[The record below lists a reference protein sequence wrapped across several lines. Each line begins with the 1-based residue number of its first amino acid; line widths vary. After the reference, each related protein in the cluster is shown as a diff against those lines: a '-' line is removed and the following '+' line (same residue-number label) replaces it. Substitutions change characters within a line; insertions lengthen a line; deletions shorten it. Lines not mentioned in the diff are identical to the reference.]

1 MSPRPTLLLSLGVV
15 AAVAAVAAVACGG
28 SAYDRGWV
36 DREVARATGHAPRP
50 EGQQGPA
57 SLPPGVR
64 DVAALSPDEAV
75 ATALWNSTR
84 FRAELA
90 RLGLSLADLSD
101 AAALPNPTLSVL
113 APIGPRQLEASLTYP
128 VVALLQRPSRVAAA
142 ELDVERT
149 ARSLVEVALDLARDV
164 RVAHAEMALGQRRF
178 EARHDVERS
187 LTSFAALTDL
197 RLRQGDASQL
207 EARGARVEALTAA
220 DLTARAAQDIGVARE
235 RLRRLVGLGESAL
248 GGRLNVVLP
257 PASTDPPAAPEGLA
271 RDALSLR
278 PDVRASKLAIESA
291 GERLGWERW
300 RVVQLLARLD
310 RKPIGTR
317 GGAPSLYLPGAQFDV
332 PIFNWNPGGRERAE
346 AAVEQ
351 AAARY
356 LATREDV
363 ITEVRVAR
371 AQLEQALGS
380 LARWR
385 EGVLPMLEQ
394 NATAALRAFERGGE
408 AYLVVL
414 EAVRRLQEA
423 RLREIELEG
432 DVIRGRVALERA
444 VGGRSRA

>member
-1 MSPRPTLLLSLGVV
+1 MPRWPALVLAL
-15 AAVAAVAAVACGG
+15 AVAACGG

-50 EGQQGPA
+50 EGRPGPA

-64 DVAALSPDEAV
+64 DASALSPDEAV

-128 VVALLQRPSRVAAA
+128 VIALLQRPSRVAAA
-142 ELDVERT
+142 EIEVERT

-164 RVAHAEMALGQRRF
+164 RIAHAELALAERRI
-178 EARHDVERS
+178 EARRGVERS
-187 LTSFAALTDL
+187 LASFADLTDL

-207 EARGARVEALTAA
+207 EARGARAEALTAA
-220 DLTARAAQDIGVARE
+220 DLTTRAGQDAGVARE
-235 RLRRLVGLGESAL
+235 RLRRLVGLGESPL
-248 GGRLNVVLP
+248 GGRLGAALP
-257 PASTDPPAAPEGLA
+257 PTSTDAPALA
-271 RDALSLR
+271 DDLTRDALASR
-278 PDVRASKLAIESA
+278 PDVRASKIAIDAA

-300 RVVQLLARLD
+300 RVLQLVARLD

-317 GGAPSLYLPGAQFDV
+317 GGAPSLYLPGGQLDV

-346 AAVEQ
+346 AAIEQ

-363 ITEVRVAR
+363 VTDVRVAR

-380 LARWR
+380 LSRWR
-385 EGVLPMLEQ
+385 EGILPLLDQ
-394 NATAALRAFERGGE
+394 NASAALRAFEHGGE
-408 AYLVVL
+408 AYLVVI
-414 EAVRRLQEA
+414 EAVRRAQEA
-423 RLREIELEG
+423 RLREIDLEG
-432 DVIRGRVALERA
+432 DVVRARAALDRA
-444 VGGRSRA
+444 VGRKAGP